1 MSVAA
6 RVESRA
12 EEIYGHES
20 VRTTR
25 TSIVSLETRR
35 WCGIVGGTVFRSQPA
50 AAQSTSAAS
59 WRPAR
64 HAQDDWFDQIP
75 GSHRFII
82 DTMSPS
88 GLGSALLFANNFFVA
103 NQQGYGL
110 GNADAAVVIVLRH
123 NSTGFAFSDAMWAKY
138 STAIGEAAGNFDDP
152 KTKTKPTLN
161 VYNSGSYLGAL
172 PNGGVTFDA
181 LDRTRR
187 AFRGLPDGDAP
198 VCGRDCRRSQARC
211 RGRLQ
216 GADVEPDSQFAH
228 GGGGHRGGESRPG
241 KRLRL
246 RKRRVA
252 TTHVF
257 EATCAAPDHQSPD

>member
-1 MSVAA
+1 MATNPSGLRERRSFLSRLAA
-6 RVESRA
+6 GA
-12 EEIYGHES
+12 A
-20 VRTTR
+20 
-25 TSIVSLETRR
+25 
-35 WCGIVGGTVFRSQPA
+35 IVGGTVFESQSA

-82 DTMSPS
+82 DTISPS

-172 PNGGVTFDA
+172 PNGGVTLDA
-181 LDRTRR
+181 LIGRGVHFAVCQMATRR
-187 AFRGLPDGDAP
+187 FAGAIATAYKLDAEAVYKELTSNLIRNSHMVAAGIVAVNRAQERGYAFANAG
-198 VCGRDCRRSQARC
+198 
-211 RGRLQ
+211 
-216 GADVEPDSQFAH
+216 
-228 GGGGHRGGESRPG
+228 
-241 KRLRL
+241 
-246 RKRRVA
+246 
-252 TTHVF
+252 
-257 EATCAAPDHQSPD
+257 